1 MRSRTPCRRLREA
14 LAGGPGARTGSRC
27 KSRAQVAR
35 RAGTAGSAG
44 APGTAGGWRSRG
56 VVRYR
61 GLASG
66 RDGLDGDH
74 LPATASRA
82 AAQRLAGQG
91 LAAVAVV
98 ARRLR
103 LGQRL
108 GHGEQAAAQRQL
120 APPVAVGEEAEM
132 PDAVKAGRQQVEQEA
147 PDELG
152 GGQRHRLEAVRLA
165 VVLEA
170 EAHAP
175 AVEGQEALV
184 GDGDAVRVA
193 AEVVEHAG
201 GPVEGRLGV
210 DHPLAAAQGPQ
221 VAREGGRVGK
231 VGEAA
236 AEPQAALAEGLL
248 ELVEEERAEAAGED
262 AHGQEEARAAGDPA
276 VAGGGEAAAGDD
288 AVQVG
293 VVAEA
298 AAPGVQHRQE
308 SDLGA
313 QVARV
318 GGDLAQGAGGG
329 AEEQVVERRAV
340 LQGEGGDLGREG
352 EHDVEVGAV
361 QQLAAALGEPGGAVG
376 ALALGAVAVAA
387 GAVAAA
393 AVPAAVALLD
403 LAPEGGRAALL
414 EGAHDAPLQAAQ
426 GVAAAA
432 PEGLAVAPEDIRDLQ
447 GRAAHGALRRSA
459 EASGGRGS
467 RSSGLVAEQTLEQAT
482 CR

>member
-1 MRSRTPCRRLREA
+1 MVGGAAEGGRQCGEEARGRAARQKIRWGKPLAQAFAMGIVRPGSGAGSRWSARCGRREPRQDAAMRSRTPRRGLREA

-56 VVRYR
+56 VLRYR

-74 LPATASRA
+74 LPAAASRA

-98 ARRLR
+98 AGRLR
-103 LGQRL
+103 LGLRL
-108 GHGEQAAAQRQL
+108 GHGEQAAAQHQL

-132 PDAVKAGRQQVEQEA
+132 PDAVEAGRQEVEQEA

-236 AEPQAALAEGLL
+236 AEPQAAPAEGLL

-262 AHGQEEARAAGDPA
+262 APCRRSHYFAKLGSHYF
-276 VAGGGEAAAGDD
+276 GGEKGGI
-288 AVQVG
+288 VG
-293 VVAEA
+293 LFVICYRRTKRGQFGVDTPGRGKGPFSGRS
-298 AAPGVQHRQE
+298 APF
-308 SDLGA
+308 
-313 QVARV
+313 
-318 GGDLAQGAGGG
+318 
-329 AEEQVVERRAV
+329 
-340 LQGEGGDLGREG
+340 EGPSCYPDCF
-352 EHDVEVGAV
+352 
-361 QQLAAALGEPGGAVG
+361 
-376 ALALGAVAVAA
+376 
-387 GAVAAA
+387 
-393 AVPAAVALLD
+393 
-403 LAPEGGRAALL
+403 GGRK
-414 EGAHDAPLQAAQ
+414 
-426 GVAAAA
+426 
-432 PEGLAVAPEDIRDLQ
+432 
-447 GRAAHGALRRSA
+447 
-459 EASGGRGS
+459 
-467 RSSGLVAEQTLEQAT
+467 
-482 CR
+482 

>member
-1 MRSRTPCRRLREA
+1 MRSRTPRRRLREA
-14 LAGGPGARTGSRC
+14 LAGGPGAPTGSRC

-56 VVRYR
+56 VLRYR

-74 LPATASRA
+74 LPAAASRA
-82 AAQRLAGQG
+82 AAQGLAVQG

-98 ARRLR
+98 AGWR
-103 LGQRL
+103 LGRRL
-108 GHGEQAAAQRQL
+108 GHAEQAAAQRQL

-132 PDAVKAGRQQVEQEA
+132 PDAVEAGRQEVEQKA

-221 VAREGGRVGK
+221 VAREGGRVGQG
-231 VGEAA
+231 GEAA
-236 AEPQAALAEGLL
+236 AEPQAAPAEGLL

-293 VVAEA
+293 MVAEA

-308 SDLGA
+308 ADLGA

-329 AEEQVVERRAV
+329 AEEQVVERQACSA
-340 LQGEGGDLGREG
+340 GRG
-352 EHDVEVGAV
+352 RRSR
-361 QQLAAALGEPGGAVG
+361 PGG
-376 ALALGAVAVAA
+376 
-387 GAVAAA
+387 
-393 AVPAAVALLD
+393 
-403 LAPEGGRAALL
+403 
-414 EGAHDAPLQAAQ
+414 
-426 GVAAAA
+426 
-432 PEGLAVAPEDIRDLQ
+432 
-447 GRAAHGALRRSA
+447 
-459 EASGGRGS
+459 
-467 RSSGLVAEQTLEQAT
+467 
-482 CR
+482 